1 MSAEGELWAL
11 VPLKSLGAAKGRLA
25 PLLSGAERAALTRAM
40 AADVLAALQAAPCVT
55 RVAVVTADPAAAG
68 LAAETGADA
77 LPDAVGELVGALTA
91 AVATLRDEGCRHLCI
106 VPGDVPRLRGADL
119 DRLWRIHGRGRSSGR
134 VTLVPDDG
142 GRGTNAL
149 LLSPPDAI
157 PLRYGPDSAP
167 AHVAGALAAGLAVT
181 SLAVPSL
188 ALDVDTPQDLL
199 ALQAAGDAP
208 ASVAFLESSGI
219 ASRLRG
225 ATGRGA

>member
-1 MSAEGELWAL
+1 MNAPGELWAL
-11 VPLKSLGAAKGRLA
+11 VPLKSFGAAKGRLA
-25 PLLSGAERAALTRAM
+25 PLLSGAERAALTHAM
-40 AADVLAALQAAPCVT
+40 ATDVLAALHTARCVA
-55 RVAVVTADPAAAG
+55 RVVVVTADPAASR
-68 LAAETGADA
+68 LARHRGARV
-77 LPDAVGELVGALTA
+77 LPDAAGELVGALA
-91 AVATLRDEGCRHLCI
+91 AAAATLREEGCRHLCI
-106 VPGDVPRLRGADL
+106 VPGDVPRLGGADL
-119 DRLWRIHGRGRSSGR
+119 DRLWRIHGSGR
-134 VTLVPDDG
+134 RRACVTLVPDEG

-157 PLRYGPDSAP
+157 PLRYGADSAP

-181 SLAVPSL
+181 SLAVPSV
-188 ALDVDTPQDLL
+188 ALDVDTPEDLL